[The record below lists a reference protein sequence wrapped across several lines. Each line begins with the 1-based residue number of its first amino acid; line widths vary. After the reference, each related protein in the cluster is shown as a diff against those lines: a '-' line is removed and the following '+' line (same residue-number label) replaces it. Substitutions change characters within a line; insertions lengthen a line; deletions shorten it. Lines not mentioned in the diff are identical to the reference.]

1 VGASD
6 TPVTYADIAAAA
18 ERLAPV
24 LVATPLLSAPTID
37 ALCGARI
44 LVKAEML
51 QRTGSFKVRGAYN
64 RLVQLNAD
72 ERRRGVVAFS
82 SGNHAQAVAWAARSL
97 AVPAAIVM
105 PKRAPAIKAERT
117 RGYGAEVVLFEGDR
131 VAMEA
136 YARLLAAERQ
146 ATLVPPFD
154 DPRII
159 AGQGTLGIEIAA
171 QARAAGATPDVVVV
185 PCSGGGL
192 VGGTA
197 IALRRDLPS
206 AQVYAVEPEGYDD
219 LARSLAAGT
228 RLANAPGAHSICDAL
243 LVPSPGELTFA
254 INRRLLAG
262 SLAVADRHAER
273 AMAVL
278 FNHLKIVAEPGGAI
292 ALGAVLGGAIDV
304 RGKTVVVVASG
315 GNVDAALFAR
325 ILGDHSAA

>member
-1 VGASD
+1 VSESE

-24 LVATPLLSAPTID
+24 AVVTPLLSSPTLD
-37 ALCGARI
+37 ALFGARI

-64 RLVQLNAD
+64 RLVRLNTD
-72 ERRRGVVAFS
+72 ERRCGVVAFS
-82 SGNHAQAVAWAARSL
+82 SGNHAQAVAWVAQTL
-97 AVPAAIVM
+97 AMPAAIVM
-105 PKRAPAIKAERT
+105 PRRAPTIKAERT
-117 RGYGAEVVLFEGDR
+117 RGYGAEVILFDGDR

-159 AGQGTLGIEIAA
+159 AGQGTVGREIAA
-171 QARAAGATPDVVVV
+171 QARVLGATPDLVLV
-185 PCSGGGL
+185 PTSGGGL

-197 IALRRDLPS
+197 LALAHDCPGAR
-206 AQVYAVEPEGYDD
+206 VYAVEPEGFDD
-219 LARSLAAGT
+219 LACSLAAGT

-243 LVPSPGELTFA
+243 LVPSPGEITFA
-254 INRRLLAG
+254 INSRLLAG
-262 SLAVADRHAER
+262 SIAVADRHAER

-292 ALGAVLGGAIDV
+292 ALGAVLAGAINV
-304 RGKTVVVVASG
+304 NGKTVVIVASG
-315 GNVDAALFAR
+315 GNVDAAMFAR
-325 ILGDHSAA
+325 ILSEHTVV